1 MTEFSRIDYA
11 VSEGVARI
19 TLDRAEV
26 RNAQDKAMLYEL
38 NDAFDFAAR
47 DDSVKDGTYTD
58 ALGPQQ
64 LSEVRKHVQSPEE
77 QPARRADC
85 RFGERPQEWRAQQG
99 CSETSDDLARQA
111 DTQGGGEARQSD
123 AAGRAAE
130 GMGHAN
136 AQGARKRVRRRG
148 QGIG

>member
-47 DDSVKDGTYTD
+47 DDSVKDGAKTD
-58 ALGPQQ
+58 ALGSQQ
-64 LSEVRKHVQSPEE
+64 LS
-77 QPARRADC
+77 
-85 RFGERPQEWRAQQG
+85 
-99 CSETSDDLARQA
+99 
-111 DTQGGGEARQSD
+111 
-123 AAGRAAE
+123 
-130 GMGHAN
+130 
-136 AQGARKRVRRRG
+136 
-148 QGIG
+148 